1 MVSPQGPSTRVKD
14 DYRSLAIYCDA
25 VVISDVFPSAD
36 AGPTTSWGIVIL
48 TSVATLA
55 MIVLTYGR
63 ARKRRQLAA
72 EAASLLDAKATLR
85 EGEVVLTGVVEHAD
99 DHEVAVKVD
108 VVQHGTESESSGS
121 WSYSWLEV
129 DRTIVV
135 KPFYL
140 VLADH
145 TRIRVLAPSN
155 VEVADALDQKV
166 LITRSHRVLS
176 AELIPGEALHVQGR
190 LERGS
195 ILKPGGERGYRDEA
209 YEWQLVPSHGRMLL
223 SSEPLGRGLE
233 ERARFHRR
241 YLIRSSCVFVVLQL
255 LFANFYS
262 RAVAPDRV
270 VTVIDK
276 QHVVSQ
282 DDDGD
287 DVHDYHLTASIG
299 TTSDQFDIDSDD
311 FLRIEPGTDIVIRKG
326 IFFGWDVGN
335 KPTLF
340 FMTVVMSLLLASLL
354 PLLYLLRRTSTRPW
368 FRRKVNNSG
377 TGQLPGD

>member
-1 MVSPQGPSTRVKD
+1 M
-14 DYRSLAIYCDA
+14 
-25 VVISDVFPSAD
+25 VISDVYPSAD
-36 AGPTTSWGIVIL
+36 ASPTTSWGIVIL

-63 ARKRRQLAA
+63 VRNRRRLAA
-72 EAASLLDAKATLR
+72 EAASLLDAKAALR

-129 DRTIVV
+129 DRKIVV

-145 TRIRVLAPSN
+145 TRIRVLAPPN

-195 ILKPGGERGYRDEA
+195 ILKPGGESGYRDEA

-233 ERARFHRR
+233 ERAQFHRR
-241 YLIRSSCVFVVLQL
+241 YLVRFSCVFVLLQL

-270 VTVIDK
+270 VMVTDK

-287 DVHDYHLTASIG
+287 DVHDYHLTVLIG
-299 TTSDQFDIDSDD
+299 TANNQFDIDSAD
-311 FLRIEPGTDIVIRKG
+311 FRRLEPGTDIVIREG
-326 IFFGWDVGN
+326 ILFGWDVGN

-340 FMTVVMSLLLASLL
+340 AMTVALSLLLASML
-354 PLLYLLRRTSTRPW
+354 PLLYVFRRASTRPW
-368 FRRKVNNSG
+368 FRRKVNSSG